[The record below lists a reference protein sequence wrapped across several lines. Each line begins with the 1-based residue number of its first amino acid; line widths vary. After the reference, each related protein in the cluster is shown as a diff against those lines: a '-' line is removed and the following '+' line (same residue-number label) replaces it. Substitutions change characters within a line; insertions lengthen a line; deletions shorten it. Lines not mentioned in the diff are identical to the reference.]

1 MALVGDLPATVDA
14 IRHTTLL
21 LYPLKAGIAF
31 PLVYH
36 YLGGLRHI
44 VWEKHTIGK
53 QADKKSYLEN
63 EVVDRTSKA
72 IFAASIAATL
82 GLVVYSS

>member
-1 MALVGDLPATVDA
+1 M
-14 IRHTTLL
+14 
-21 LYPLKAGIAF
+21 F

-63 EVVDRTSKA
+63 EVVDKTSRA
-72 IFAASIAATL
+72 IFGASIAATL